1 MDRNARS
8 CENTSRFFEGRAIV
22 ERIVGDERNEPR
34 RLIFRDRLE
43 EGSFLLLPDF
53 ESSHKCTAAEEP
65 PPLRFLI
72 SPSSCFPQ
80 FFHGGRKQRGDEE
93 KKRRGR
99 TNEKERAREK
109 GDKK

>member
-1 MDRNARS
+1 MDRNARP

-43 EGSFLLLPDF
+43 EDSFLLLPDF

-72 SPSSCFPQ
+72 SPSSCSPQ